1 MISREQIEW
10 RDIWVTGANEETRP
24 RLLLIGDSI
33 ARSYFA
39 KVEEELVGTFL
50 CARFATSACICDP
63 SIEKEL
69 SLLFEDYQFAVIHFN
84 NGLHGWDIDE
94 QSYLQ
99 GLGRI
104 LDFIVWRSPESR
116 LILATSTPMRRKDD
130 LLAFDPKSD
139 RVVERNKILREM
151 AAHRNLPVNDLFGSV
166 VDRPDCFA
174 EDGVHFNPIGQNIL
188 GTQVARIILRENRQ
202 ISG

>member
-1 MISREQIEW
+1 MIKREQIEW
-10 RDIWVTGANEETRP
+10 RDIWVTGANDVTLP
-24 RLLLIGDSI
+24 RILLVGDSI

-39 KVEEELVGTFL
+39 KVEEELEGAFL
-50 CARFATSACICDP
+50 CARLATSACVCDP

-69 SLLFEDYQFAVIHFN
+69 SLLFNDYRFAVIHFN

-99 GLGRI
+99 GLGRV
-104 LDFIVWRSPESR
+104 LDFIVGRSQESR
-116 LILATSTPMRRKDD
+116 LILATSTPMRQKDD
-130 LLAFDPKSD
+130 LLAFDPKTD

-166 VDRPDCFA
+166 VDRPECFA
-174 EDGVHFNPIGQNIL
+174 EDGVHFNPIGQGIL
-188 GTQVARIILRENRQ
+188 GSQVAQTILREIGQ
-202 ISG
+202 IPG